1 VILLDI
7 RNKIAIRVTS
17 ISLLLR
23 INGFHSLQE
32 DFVMKKK
39 FDFVSVFVIGVML
52 VTLMLVTS
60 VVPNQSAS
68 ASAQNGNQLPP
79 DTIVSSDGV
88 TVQAPEFSKTSK
100 MEAPFAGTEFMGD
113 PTLQV
118 APDAKQLAPLTS
130 GYAESVIGADG
141 RTRITGTTA
150 YPNRAIVFLE
160 VNFPSGSGTCSGWY
174 YGARIVATAGHC
186 VYNATYGGWATS
198 IKVYPGR
205 NGTSTPYGY
214 TTAHR
219 MFSVTGWTGSANP
232 DYDYGAIQ
240 TNSAKGNTVGW
251 FGYFWQSSNS
261 FPGTFNVRGY
271 PGDKTYGTLW
281 TMSGLNKATTTRRLW
296 YSIDTFGGQSG
307 SPYYTK
313 PGGVCCYGAG
323 IHTYGV
329 PLSPYT
335 SYNSATRITQSVFN
349 NMKTWKGYAYP

>member
-1 VILLDI
+1 
-7 RNKIAIRVTS
+7 
-17 ISLLLR
+17 
-23 INGFHSLQE
+23 
-32 DFVMKKK
+32 MKKVSGVRI
-39 FDFVSVFVIGVML
+39 FVLGVML
-52 VTLMLVTS
+52 VTLMLATGM
-60 VVPNQSAS
+60 VPNQSVS
-68 ASAQNGNQLPP
+68 ASAQTDKLPP
-79 DTIVSSDGV
+79 DTIVSSDGIV
-88 TVQAPEFSKTSK
+88 VQAPEFSKTSK

-118 APDAKQLAPLTS
+118 APDEIQLPAITTQ
-130 GYAESVIGADG
+130 YAETVIGADG
-141 RTRITGTTA
+141 RTRITATTSF
-150 YPNRAIVFLE
+150 PSRAIAFL
-160 VNFPSGSGTCSGWY
+160 VVTFPKASGTCSGWY

-251 FGYFWQSSNS
+251 FGYFWQSSNY

-271 PGDKTYGTLW
+271 PGDKTYGTMW

-296 YSIDTFGGQSG
+296 YSIDTAGGQSG
-307 SPYYTK
+307 SPYYNVK
-313 PGGVCCYGAG
+313 NSICCYGAG
-323 IHTYGV
+323 IHTYGT

-335 SYNSATRITQSVFN
+335 SYNSN
-349 NMKTWKGYAYP
+349 PHYPGSI